1 MAKSNNKITGWNSM
15 KKKGIIYI
23 LLSALFFS
31 IMAAF
36 VKSVPELPLTEKMF
50 FRNMVGLIAVSFTV
64 HKKKIKL
71 KPNKPS
77 LMLLRSI
84 FGLIGVGLY
93 YAALER
99 LPLANAVILN
109 KLSPFFVMV
118 FAVFF
123 LKEKVNGKQLFALMI
138 AIIGALYVV
147 KPNLDYSLLP
157 GMLGLLS
164 AAFAGAAYTV
174 IRKLTAYDPPILIV
188 FYFCLFSS
196 VVLLPVMA
204 LEGFVV
210 PNSSQLVSLFGIGV
224 AALIAQLFMTN
235 AYQYAPASELS
246 IYSYS
251 NIIFSFVIG
260 LVVWF
265 EIPDALSIFGGVL
278 IVFGG
283 IVNYLSS
290 RR

>member
-1 MAKSNNKITGWNSM
+1 M

-50 FRNMVGLIAVSFTV
+50 FRNMVGLFAVSFTV
-64 HKKKIKL
+64 YRKKIKL
-71 KPNKPS
+71 KPQKPT
-77 LMLLRSI
+77 LMLLRSL

-123 LKEKVNGKQLFALMI
+123 LKEKVNRPQKVALLI
-138 AIIGALYVV
+138 AIVGALFVV
-147 KPNLDYSLLP
+147 RPSLDYSLLP
-157 GMLGLLS
+157 GILGLLS

-196 VVLLPVMA
+196 VVLLPFMA
-204 LEGFVV
+204 IEGFVV
-210 PNSSQLVSLFGIGV
+210 PDVTELMSLLGIGV
-224 AALIAQLFMTN
+224 SALIAQLFMTN

-251 NIIFSFVIG
+251 DIIFSFMIG

-265 EIPDALSIFGGVL
+265 ELPDVLSLFGGVL
-278 IVFGG
+278 IVLGG
-283 IVNYLSS
+283 IVNYMNS
-290 RR
+290 RK